1 MKVRVA
7 TWNINSI
14 RIRLELL
21 KSVIE
26 NNKLDIILLQETK
39 CQDSDFPAPAI
50 QSMGMNY
57 AYKGQ
62 KSYNGVAILS
72 KFPIDIEATE
82 LDLFNLQDV
91 DTEARYV
98 EGVITINGKI
108 LRVAS
113 VYVPMGGSALQ
124 ENETLEESE
133 RFKYKLNFYKRLQT
147 RIKELKKATN
157 DFRDEYVIFAGDLNV
172 AQEAIDLSH
181 PKANDGGVG
190 FHPMERQSLRD
201 IRNVG
206 LEDIFRVKYPNTQQF
221 TWWDYRTG
229 AFNRNVGWRLDYLLC
244 SKNII
249 DNTSECYVDMQTRA
263 KPKTSDHA
271 PSVIEFEI

>member
-39 CQDSDFPAPAI
+39 CQESDFPASAI

-147 RIKELKKATN
+147 RIKELKEATN

-172 AQEAIDLSH
+172 AQEEIDLSH